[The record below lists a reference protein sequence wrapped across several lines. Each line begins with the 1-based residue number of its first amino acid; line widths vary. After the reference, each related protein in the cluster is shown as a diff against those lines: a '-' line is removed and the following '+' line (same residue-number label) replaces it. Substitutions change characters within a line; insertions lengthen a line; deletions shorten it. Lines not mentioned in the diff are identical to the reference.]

1 MHREA
6 ERLVRDHIPRV
17 RALARRFHFAPDPA
31 FGYEDLV
38 SAGLEA
44 LAGCAERFD
53 DERGG
58 GPDRCDD
65 HFWAFAYVR
74 VRGAMQDAIRQWF
87 HFNRR
92 NPGLT
97 PETPISLDL
106 LRSCIDT
113 DGAGDALQESIGR
126 EDPPCMIDTWA
137 ALRRLPA
144 REREALVCFAF
155 GEPLTEIGRR
165 LGVSESRVCQIKA
178 EGRARMREME
188 EGRRQ

>member
-6 ERLVRDHIPRV
+6 ERLVRDHVPRV
-17 RALARRFHFAPDPA
+17 RALARRFHFAADSA

-44 LAGCAERFD
+44 LADRAERFD
-53 DERGG
+53 DERGD
-58 GPDRCDD
+58 GPGNCED
-65 HFWAFAYVR
+65 HFWAFACVR

-87 HFNRR
+87 HYNRR
-92 NPGLT
+92 HPEDT
-97 PETPISLDL
+97 PEAPVSLDL
-106 LRSCIDT
+106 LWARAEA
-113 DGAGDALQESIGR
+113 DGVALQEAAGR
-126 EDPPCMIDTWA
+126 EDPPCMVDTWA

-165 LGVSESRVCQIKA
+165 LGVSDSRVCQIKA
-178 EGRARMREME
+178 EARERMRAQEST
-188 EGRRQ
+188 